1 MEPLLLT
8 VEEAAKVMSLGRT
21 RIYDLIAKNELDSVK
36 VGKSRRIITK
46 SIDRFIER
54 NLGIE

>member
-21 RIYDLIAKNELDSVK
+21 RIYDLIASHELESLK
-36 VGKSRRIITK
+36 VGKSRRIVAK
-46 SIDRFIER
+46 SIERFIER